1 MAESNDNWECI
12 GKVDLINKEY
22 PRTVD
27 LYVKYVNG
35 IPFYKI
41 FGKVV
46 YKSNGKHN
54 AYIDLFSDK
63 YELVVP
69 SWDRIQD

>member
-41 FGKVV
+41 
-46 YKSNGKHN
+46 S
-54 AYIDLFSDK
+54 
-63 YELVVP
+63 
-69 SWDRIQD
+69 